1 MATIDSGVG
10 FLNWNSIKFSK
21 ILKFLVWL
29 FMNVLS
35 VHFVKQ
41 LFGQTYRANIIR
53 NVSEE
58 DFPFFG
64 NISYKLF
71 LFSTF
76 TTNEHPPNTTVDEKT

>member
-1 MATIDSGVG
+1 
-10 FLNWNSIKFSK
+10 
-21 ILKFLVWL
+21 
-29 FMNVLS
+29 MNVLS

-76 TTNEHPPNTTVDEKT
+76 TTNEHPPNTKVDEKTWTRFFIWLSLAIIQRVVIFYNRYGVIGV